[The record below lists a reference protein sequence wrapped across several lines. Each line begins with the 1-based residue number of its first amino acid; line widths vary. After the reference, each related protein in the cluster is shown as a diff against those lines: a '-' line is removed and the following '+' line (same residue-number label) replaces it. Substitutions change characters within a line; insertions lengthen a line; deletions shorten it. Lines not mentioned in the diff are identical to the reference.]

1 MAQRFG
7 FAPVGSMAF
16 DLIQKFHPHL
26 EGIPIVF
33 FFFYEEKKKIGITVL
48 GYAAKLNPVERHLM
62 GEILADSSKTG
73 EICDWYVGP
82 QTQERRLAEGFAV
95 CIYADNWSEWKR
107 HGRIDL
113 MRALLDHE
121 LCRCTVE
128 EDDDGNVMHWIVGH
142 DIEEFNAIIERHGDW
157 LGEVK
162 KLTKA
167 QALHVQLSLDLVEG
181 TGS

>member
-7 FAPVGSMAF
+7 FASVGPIAL

-33 FFFYEEKKKIGITVL
+33 RFFYEEKKKIGMTVL
-48 GYAAKLNPVERHLM
+48 GYAAKLNPVERHLA
-62 GEILADSSKTG
+62 GEILADSSRTG
-73 EICDWYVGP
+73 EVCDWYVGP
-82 QTQERRLAEGFAV
+82 PQERLLAEGFAV
-95 CIYADNWSEWKR
+95 CIYADNWSEWKH

-121 LCRCTVE
+121 LCHCTVE
-128 EDDDGNVMHWIVGH
+128 EDDDGNVMHSIVGH

-181 TGS
+181 AG